1 MNEIRKGRLLLAAL
15 AMLLMWAAVEIFVE
29 HFVAKL
35 LFGQTSM
42 EMWQETIDMTQWS
55 ASNIV
60 VNNAIAI
67 LNCMA
72 LIWLYASLRPMY
84 GVGTKTALITSAFG
98 IIIFGF
104 SLFINFINL
113 GLIPAQVG
121 LIEALFVAIE
131 FPIAMIVGAGV
142 YEGAVRWDQET
153 G

>member
-35 LFGQTSM
+35 LFGQTSL
-42 EMWQETIDMTQWS
+42 EMWQETIDVTQWT

-98 IIIFGF
+98 IIIFGL

-121 LIEALFVAIE
+121 LIEAVFMAIE

-153 G
+153 A